1 MTFSMSVLRTKKLGY
16 KCNDLANSGEKL
28 RRFDGLL
35 NPLMRYLIFGD
46 IGRCT
51 KPLDEPMRRG
61 PCP

>member
-35 NPLMRYLIFGD
+35 NPLMRYFIFGD
-46 IGRCT
+46 I
-51 KPLDEPMRRG
+51 
-61 PCP
+61 